1 MSVVKI
7 IELICEGPTV
17 EEALKNAV
25 TEAAESVQNIKQINV
40 DHVEGIVENN
50 KITKFRVNAR
60 ISFLIDKSASSKSK
74 K

>member
-1 MSVVKI
+1 MSIVKI
-7 IELICEGPTV
+7 IEVICEGATV

-25 TEAAESVQNIKQINV
+25 TEASRTVKNIKQINV

-60 ISFLIDKSASSKSK
+60 ISFLIDKNGKE
-74 K
+74 